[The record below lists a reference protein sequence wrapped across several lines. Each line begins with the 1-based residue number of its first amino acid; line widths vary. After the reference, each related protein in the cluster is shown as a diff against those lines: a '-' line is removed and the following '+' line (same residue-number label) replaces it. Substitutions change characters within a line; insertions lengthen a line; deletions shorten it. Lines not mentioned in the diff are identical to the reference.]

1 MKIKCPLCG
10 LENYFTG
17 IEDGVNKFC
26 SKCNAPL
33 AGSEIMLDME
43 KFCDLLINWVVITFD
58 FRRKKGIL
66 NKFLKDI
73 EKLGLSKITEDKYF
87 EEIIYFY
94 MWLAYINCRI
104 NFQNANKINDYF
116 SYFINKIHRELFK
129 SFFHRYKREKL
140 IKNLKEKLNGY
151 TDAYNLLIKGNSIFN
166 KSSLGRELYK
176 NLYRRETIGFIEG
189 YIFTVFVDEELKLSF
204 KYLGKSLTKYKI

>member
-1 MKIKCPLCG
+1 MKIKCPLCD

-26 SKCNAPL
+26 SKCNTPL
-33 AGSEIMLDME
+33 AGPEIMLDME
-43 KFCDLLINWVVITFD
+43 KFCDMLIEWVVTTFD
-58 FRRKKGIL
+58 FKRKKGFL
-66 NKFLKDI
+66 NKFIKDV
-73 EKLGLSKITEDKYF
+73 EELGIGKIMEDKYF

-104 NFQNANKINDYF
+104 SFQNVNKINDYF
-116 SYFINKIHRELFK
+116 SHFINKIHRELFK
-129 SFFHRYKREKL
+129 SLFHRYKREKL

-176 NLYRRETIGFIEG
+176 NLYGRETIGFIEG